1 MDDEQIVLE
10 ARKYSIGQG
19 HSDYDERMYAKGYIH
34 GVTALRMENE
44 RLKMENESLGFL
56 AKQQYVLNDELQA
69 DKAEL
74 LKCLENIVMCLP
86 AEGWES
92 TRYYICSL
100 ITKHNGSI

>member
-34 GVTALRMENE
+34 GATASRSENE
-44 RLKMENESLGFL
+44 RL
-56 AKQQYVLNDELQA
+56 QQIIKVKDELYYKCEQLQV